1 MCLFCEIAKKNIPS
15 TCVYEDETVFVF
27 NDIAPKAD
35 VHMLVIPK
43 EHIGS
48 MAEITA
54 DNSAIVA
61 HCFEVIAKICKEK
74 GIDEDGFRVISNCGE
89 NAGQTVFHLHFHVLA
104 GKGMKEA
111 QV

>member
-48 MAEITA
+48 MAEINA
-54 DNSAIVA
+54 ENSAVVA
-61 HCFEVIAKICKEK
+61 HCFEVISKICKEK
-74 GIDEDGFRVISNCGE
+74 GIADDGFRVISNCGE

-104 GKGMKEA
+104 GKGMTEA
-111 QV
+111 HV

>member
-54 DNSAIVA
+54 DNSTIVA

-74 GIDEDGFRVISNCGE
+74 GIAEDGFRVISNCGE

-104 GKGMKEA
+104 GKGMTEA

>member
-43 EHIGS
+43 EHIAS
-48 MAEITA
+48 MAEVTA
-54 DNSAIVA
+54 ENSAVVA
-61 HCFEVIAKICKEK
+61 HCFEVIAKLMKEK
-74 GIDEDGFRVISNCGE
+74 GIADDGFRVISNCGE
-89 NAGQTVFHLHFHVLA
+89 KAGQTVFHLHFHVLA
-104 GKGMKEA
+104 GSGMTEA
-111 QV
+111 HV

>member
-48 MAEITA
+48 MAEVTA
-54 DNSAIVA
+54 ENSAVVA
-61 HCFEVIAKICKEK
+61 HCFEVIAKLMKEK
-74 GIDEDGFRVISNCGE
+74 GIADDGFRVISNCGE
-89 NAGQTVFHLHFHVLA
+89 KAGQTVFHLHFHVLA
-104 GKGMKEA
+104 GNSMTEA
-111 QV
+111 HV